1 MKKLFAITIVVFS
14 LSLAAAAQRQKADP
28 GDIPAPDRGKPSK
41 TAAQDESKPLI
52 LTNTE
57 LEATLMKSLD
67 IQRSKVGDEVILKT
81 TKSIKQNGEVV
92 IPKGSRL
99 IGRITEVQ
107 QKGESKANSRLG
119 LIFERVEGKG
129 FSAPITAS
137 LMSIT
142 DARAA
147 ATLADSAMADVS
159 GSSMTGASVSRGS
172 SRGGGGGL
180 LGGVGSTVGGVGSTV
195 GGVVNGATQT
205 VGSVAGTAVNT
216 TSSTVG
222 TVGGTLRGIQITQSA
237 SGSANGSAVLT
248 TNDKSLKIDKGVTF
262 NLLVSG
268 STAN

>member
-119 LIFERVEGKG
+119 LLFERVEGKG

-180 LGGVGSTVGGVGSTV
+180 LGGVGSTV